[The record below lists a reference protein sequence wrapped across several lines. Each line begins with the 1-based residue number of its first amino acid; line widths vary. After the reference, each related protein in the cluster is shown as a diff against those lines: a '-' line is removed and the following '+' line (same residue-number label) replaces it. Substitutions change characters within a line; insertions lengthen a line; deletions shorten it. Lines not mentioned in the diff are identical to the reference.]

1 MYFPNCGNE
10 CIALLKKR
18 QGLLAHG
25 PGAPTCILWIY
36 SLVLKEKHI
45 KQRTEDY
52 SVENQTEILSVLKFK
67 RGRKQLAI

>member
-36 SLVLKEKHI
+36 SLVFKEKLI

-52 SVENQTEILSVLKFK
+52 RESNRNTVCIEV
-67 RGRKQLAI
+67 